1 MDETPSCKGDKSFQI
16 GCFNEKGD
24 YCILS
29 FKEIVG
35 GTADE
40 IHDRVMELLQEQFD
54 ENFQEFVKK
63 VKFMSSDSAHNQVL
77 AIKKLI
83 RTFMLHNGGHVIY
96 AIKCAMHSVSNME
109 KKAKEVNK
117 DVDNVLNAIS
127 NGLGRRAN
135 PGRDSRTICTIN
147 VKSDTDCP

>member
-1 MDETPSCKGDKSFQI
+1 M
-16 GCFNEKGD
+16 
-24 YCILS
+24 
-29 FKEIVG
+29 
-35 GTADE
+35 
-40 IHDRVMELLQEQFD
+40 LQ
-54 ENFQEFVKK
+54 
-63 VKFMSSDSAHNQVL
+63 
-77 AIKKLI
+77 
-83 RTFMLHNGGHVIY
+83 NGGHVIY

-135 PGRDSRTICTIN
+135 PGRDSQTICTIN